1 MKTIINYEK
10 IKKDLGITFENEKD
24 ILDFIKRN
32 IEDLYYHNKNYNNNQ
47 WVKIQDLKDLLDN
60 IDMEV

>member
-10 IKKDLGITFENEKD
+10 IKNDLGITFENEKD